1 MGGGKKSDSLT
12 EFIENLEEMDN
23 RFEAHLYL
31 NSFFTGY
38 YLELDDKKR
47 VWEPYTQ
54 MLREKGK
61 VEERLNIL
69 EKEKTNVKIKVKI
82 IY

>member
-1 MGGGKKSDSLT
+1 MLGVVKKSNSLT

-54 MLREKGK
+54 MLREK
-61 VEERLNIL
+61 
-69 EKEKTNVKIKVKI
+69 VK
-82 IY
+82 